1 MPRATSFQ
9 NQFRMPA
16 EWEPHAATWLA
27 WPDYKLDWPGKFE
40 PIPWVY
46 AEIIR
51 YLSRH
56 ERVELI
62 VQDGA
67 AEKLVRNI
75 LKRAHALNENVC
87 FHRWPTNRVW
97 TRDSGCA
104 FVFDSHSA
112 RARTPAPPQ
121 PRSTRDQSPHPVA
134 ENATRVG
141 H

>member
-1 MPRATSFQ
+1 MPMPGSTSPST
-9 NQFRMPA
+9 QFRMPA
-16 EWEPHAATWLA
+16 EWGPHAATWLA
-27 WPDYKLDWPGKFE
+27 WPHYKLDWPGKFE

-62 VQDGA
+62 VKDVA
-67 AEKLVRNI
+67 AERLARKTLT
-75 LKRAHALNENVC
+75 RAHALNDNVR

-104 FVFDSHSA
+104 FVFACGADTLV
-112 RARTPAPPQ
+112 R
-121 PRSTRDQSPHPVA
+121 
-134 ENATRVG
+134 ENAGAKSSR
-141 H
+141 